1 MLSSIFISITVNLR
15 DRLWRRSDKV
25 IHRTVSK
32 TGEKTVKIRTTGNEK
47 NRLTVVL
54 TCAGDGSKLKPL
66 VIFKRKTMPKIA
78 NKHGVVVAV
87 ADDSLV
93 SESDFEGF

>member
-32 TGEKTVKIRTTGNEK
+32 TDEKTVKIRTTGNEF
-47 NRLTVVL
+47 
-54 TCAGDGSKLKPL
+54 
-66 VIFKRKTMPKIA
+66 IFDTSSDDESI
-78 NKHGVVVAV
+78 V